1 MKRKEKKRKLK
12 YEFPPYIAISHDHEQ
27 DRDIHKNLS
36 KKVGKYSM
44 RQ

>member
-27 DRDIHKNLS
+27 DGYPQKLE
-36 KKVGKYSM
+36 
-44 RQ
+44 